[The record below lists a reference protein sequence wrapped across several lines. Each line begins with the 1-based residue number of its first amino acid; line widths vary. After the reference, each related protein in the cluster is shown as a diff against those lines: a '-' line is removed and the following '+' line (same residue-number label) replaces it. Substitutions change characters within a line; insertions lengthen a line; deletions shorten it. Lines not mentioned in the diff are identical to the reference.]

1 LRELDSETRH
11 TLGDIEKIFATTG
24 VDPRLG
30 RPTMHQVEARGGS
43 YVPRQGFEAAG
54 AETANRFEGVARR
67 FERLKAL
74 REALQQQPIVMPVT
88 RAVLSGGFGFR
99 FDPFNGMGA
108 RHEGV
113 DLRATFDSTVYAPG
127 AGTVISAGWNG
138 EFGNMVEV
146 DHSFGVI
153 TRYAISRASP
163 CGWGTC

>member
-1 LRELDSETRH
+1 
-11 TLGDIEKIFATTG
+11 
-24 VDPRLG
+24 
-30 RPTMHQVEARGGS
+30 
-43 YVPRQGFEAAG
+43 
-54 AETANRFEGVARR
+54 
-67 FERLKAL
+67 
-74 REALQQQPIVMPVT
+74 MPVT

-99 FDPFNGMGA
+99 FDAFNGVGA